1 MKMLNKAKKG
11 LTGIGLFLI
20 TLHSKVFASASD
32 ALLDVMAPEYGV
44 ERPIQNNVTE
54 PSNDLKLL
62 PIFLVLL
69 IGVIGSIVYFKKSKG
84 LTKKKVLVTILIM
97 LDTVLLCFLIFLM
110 IND

>member
-1 MKMLNKAKKG
+1 M
-11 LTGIGLFLI
+11 
-20 TLHSKVFASASD
+20 FASASD
-32 ALLDVMAPEYGV
+32 AVLDVMAPAYGV